1 MKKHKE
7 EKRALDYFK
16 RDHCLIRIV
25 ALLIDRLPSIT
36 IFLEA
41 ISRLFLHD

>member
-1 MKKHKE
+1 MKKHKK

-25 ALLIDRLPSIT
+25 ALLIDRLRDIT

-41 ISRLFLHD
+41 VSKLFLHD